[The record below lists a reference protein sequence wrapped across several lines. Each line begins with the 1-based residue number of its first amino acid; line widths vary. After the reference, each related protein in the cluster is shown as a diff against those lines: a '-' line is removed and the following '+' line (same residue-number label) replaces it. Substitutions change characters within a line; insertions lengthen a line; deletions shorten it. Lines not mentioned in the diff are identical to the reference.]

1 MYGFHPETTYEVA
14 VAQTNE
20 LRRNARERRSVRR
33 APLKARH
40 FLGAIFVR

>member
-1 MYGFHPETTYEVA
+1 MYGFHPDTTYEVA

-33 APLKARH
+33 APKARH